1 MGYLAPVPQFDRQ
14 MKIAIIATYPQM
26 SQLVLGLAK
35 QMGLEVADYY
45 ASFEEAA
52 KVAAGIEHEV
62 DAILSRGGTAEYIK
76 QAVNIPV
83 ITIPITPFDL
93 AKIIWSL
100 DDSIKEVA
108 FSHFDRRLYGISEM
122 EQRFGVRIHDY
133 AFKNREDIQ
142 ANLEDA
148 ASKGVTTVIGG
159 NLIITMAQKLGLNG
173 IEISAGA
180 ESVHEALSKTLQILF
195 EKEKERKK
203 ATQLSIALDSI
214 SSGILIADEQNRV
227 ALCNKPAEKL
237 LGVLCKPGTAVPLH
251 FPGIPSEYLKRRLD
265 TPEQT
270 LLRTGDH
277 TLSATF
283 SPVFLNEHYKGI
295 VATYEDIT
303 RIQSLEKLIRSQIQG
318 KGFFAKNVFSDII
331 TEDPKMKAL
340 KQEATLYAKSSSAV
354 LLEGESGTGKEVFAQ
369 SIHNASLRADG
380 PFVAINCAAIPPSLL
395 ESELFGY
402 ERGAFTGADKN
413 GKQGYFEMAH
423 MGTIFLDEIGEMP
436 ALLQARLLRV
446 LQEREVVRVGGNKVY
461 PIDVRIISATNRDLK
476 QMCADGSFRMD
487 LYYRLSVLNL
497 KIPALRQRPMD
508 VVPLSRFLMKKL
520 DISLSEGVEKKL
532 FDIFQRYSWPGNV
545 RELQNVLE
553 RVKIL
558 SDIGMEG
565 LSADQLQ
572 EMLHLTENTDTSE
585 RFAFDLDLSHGL
597 KPFVRGVERTV
608 IEKSL
613 QENGNDLQRVAE
625 LLKIGRTTLWRKL
638 YGPDF

>member
-1 MGYLAPVPQFDRQ
+1 MGYLTQVPQFDRP
-14 MKIAIIATYPQM
+14 MRIAIIATYPQM
-26 SQLVLGLAK
+26 SQLVIGLAK
-35 QMGLEVADYY
+35 QMNLEVEDHY

-52 KVAAGIEHEV
+52 KVAVNIEHSV

-100 DDSIKEVA
+100 DENIKKVA
-108 FSHFDRRLYGISEM
+108 FSHFDRKLYGISEM
-122 EQRFGVRIHDY
+122 EHRFGVRIYDY

-142 ANLEDA
+142 TNLEDA
-148 ASKGVTTVIGG
+148 VSKGVTTIIGG
-159 NLIITMAQKLGLNG
+159 NLITTMAQKMSLDG

-180 ESVHEALSKTLQILF
+180 ESVYEALSKTLQILY

-203 ATQLSIALDSI
+203 AIQLSIALDSI
-214 SSGILIADEQNRV
+214 SNGILITDEQNKV
-227 ALCNKPAEKL
+227 ALCNKPAEIL
-237 LGVLCKPGTAVPLH
+237 LGTSCQPGTPVPER
-251 FPGIPSEYLKRRLD
+251 FPGIPAKYLKNRLKS
-265 TPEQT
+265 PEQT
-270 LLRTGDH
+270 LLRMKDH

-283 SPVFLNEHYKGI
+283 SPVFLNERYKGI

-303 RIQSLEKLIRSQIQG
+303 RIQSLEKIIRAQIQE
-318 KGFFAKNVFSDII
+318 KGFSAKNVFDDII
-331 TEDPKMKAL
+331 TEDSKMEAL
-340 KQEATLYAKSSSAV
+340 KREAALYANSSSAV

-369 SIHNASLRADG
+369 SIHNASQRADG

-423 MGTIFLDEIGEMP
+423 LGTIFLDEIGEMP

-446 LQEREVVRVGGNKVY
+446 IQEREVVRVGGNKVY

-476 QMCADGSFRMD
+476 QMCAEGNFRKD
-487 LYYRLSVLNL
+487 LYYRLNVLNI
-497 KIPALRQRPMD
+497 KIPALRHRPKD
-508 VVPLSRFLMKKL
+508 IVPLSRFLMRKL
-520 DISLSEGVEKKL
+520 GILLPETVEKKL
-532 FDIFQRYSWPGNV
+532 FDVFQNYSWPGNV

-558 SDIGMEG
+558 SELGMESMSTRQIQD
-565 LSADQLQ
+565 L
-572 EMLHLTENTDTSE
+572 LHLTEPEASTD
-585 RFAFDLDLSHGL
+585 RFEIDLDLSHGL
-597 KPFVRGVERTV
+597 KPFVRGIERTV
-608 IEKSL
+608 IQKEL
-613 QENGNDLQRVAE
+613 DENDNDLQRVAE

-638 YGPDF
+638 YGPD